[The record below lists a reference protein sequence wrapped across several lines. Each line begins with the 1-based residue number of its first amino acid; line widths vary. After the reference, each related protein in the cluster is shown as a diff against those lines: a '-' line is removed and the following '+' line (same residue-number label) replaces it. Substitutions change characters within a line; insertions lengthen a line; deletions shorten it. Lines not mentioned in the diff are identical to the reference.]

1 MFYPFEVCCI
11 WFTILFKCNL
21 KHNDKSAN
29 KPWLWPE
36 LLFSESVALQVK
48 NKMFSV
54 LKLNRIEL
62 KLWKL
67 QWNSTERYELQHSYV
82 FPVKQADKEGHE
94 ADID

>member
-1 MFYPFEVCCI
+1 
-11 WFTILFKCNL
+11 
-21 KHNDKSAN
+21 
-29 KPWLWPE
+29 
-36 LLFSESVALQVK
+36 
-48 NKMFSV
+48 MFSV

-67 QWNSTERYELQHSYV
+67 QWNSTERYELQHGYV